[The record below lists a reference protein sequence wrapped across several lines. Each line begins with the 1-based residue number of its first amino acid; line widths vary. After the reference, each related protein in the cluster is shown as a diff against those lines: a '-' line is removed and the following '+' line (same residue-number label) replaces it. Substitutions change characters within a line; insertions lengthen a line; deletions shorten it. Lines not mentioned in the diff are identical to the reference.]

1 MTINGIFKQP
11 TGFSISHLERH
22 GYARFITAQ
31 QPVEGETESL
41 GEKGKEDTHDKGQ
54 RMDSLT
60 VNAV

>member
-31 QPVEGETESL
+31 PPVGGETESW
-41 GEKGKEDTHDKGQ
+41 GGGRRERKTRQ
-54 RMDSLT
+54 RAKDGFT
-60 VNAV
+60 NC

>member
-22 GYARFITAQ
+22 GYASFITAQ
-31 QPVEGETESL
+31 LPVGGEAENEEAGGVHSEL
-41 GEKGKEDTHDKGQ
+41 Q

-60 VNAV
+60 VNAI

>member
-31 QPVEGETESL
+31 PPVRRRRDREQG
-41 GEKGKEDTHDKGQ
+41 GKGKRDERQ

-60 VNAV
+60 VSAI